1 MALNTEF
8 QSHINCCSQ
17 VGVAKQRAEPSMTV
31 TAALGNPI
39 DKLTPDNA
47 VLLLIDHQIGPLWEL
62 EFSGVRQR
70 VADLARVARERGVPT
85 IITAMDPEEL
95 GWIIP
100 ELTIVQ
106 PDAPIVVRS
115 AVNAWDEPTV
125 RGTIEATRRPKLII
139 AGSATEVGVVLCAL
153 AAAEAGYDVYAPVDA
168 SGQPSH
174 RALAR
179 LSRAGVTVTTT
190 SLVVGEL
197 TPEADDSGALRW
209 PDAPRASARG
219 RGLLVM
225 RGGA

>member
-1 MALNTEF
+1 MDF
-8 QSHINCCSQ
+8 QSQFKCCSH
-17 VGVAKQRAEPSMTV
+17 VGVAKQRAQPSMTV

-39 DKLTPDNA
+39 EKLTPDNA

-70 VADLARVARERGVPT
+70 AAELARVARERGVPT
-85 IITAMDPEEL
+85 IVTAMDPEEF

-106 PDAPIVVRS
+106 PDAPVVVRS
-115 AVNAWDEPTV
+115 VVNAWDEPTV
-125 RGTIEATRRPKLII
+125 RGAIEATRRSKLII

-153 AAAEAGYDVYAPVDA
+153 SAAEAGYDVYAPVDA

-197 TPEADDSGALRW
+197 TPDADDADDADALRW
-209 PDAPRASARG
+209 PDAPRSSRR